1 MKVLGIR
8 VDPKKTMYALVEYDG
23 DDFTLSNATTEA
35 RLLYPANVSDPDEKV
50 DWLYREL
57 ERVLHEN
64 QAIEKV
70 CIKTNEYTQS
80 DSKSKRESA
89 YLEGAVLLF
98 CRKNNLPVTVKI
110 YASLA
115 TKSAEVK
122 HHAEQRVGR
131 TAKYW
136 DSKMADAVIAA
147 WNGARNQ

>member
-8 VDPKKTMYALVEYDG
+8 VDPKKTRYALIDYDG
-23 DDFTLSNATTEA
+23 TDFTLLNADAES
-35 RLLYPANVSDPDEKV
+35 RLSYPANVTEPDEKV

-64 QAIEKV
+64 QDISKV

-80 DSKSKRESA
+80 DSKAKRESA

-98 CRKNNLPVTVKI
+98 CRQKTLPVTVKI

-115 TKSAEVK
+115 TRSADVK
-122 HHAEQRVGR
+122 CHAEQRVGR
-131 TAKYW
+131 TVKYW
-136 DSKMADAVIAA
+136 DTKMADAVIAA
-147 WNGARNQ
+147 WNGART

>member
-8 VDPKKTMYALVEYDG
+8 VDPKKTMYALVDYDG
-23 DDFTLSNATTEA
+23 TNFTLLNADTET

-64 QAIEKV
+64 QDIDRV
-70 CIKTNEYTQS
+70 CITTNEYTQS
-80 DSKSKRESA
+80 DNKSKRESA

-110 YASLA
+110 YASLG
-115 TKSAEVK
+115 TKSGDVK
-122 HHAEQRVGR
+122 NHAEQRVGKSS
-131 TAKYW
+131 KYW
-136 DSKMADAVIAA
+136 DAKMADAVIAA
-147 WNGARNQ
+147 WNGARTA

>member
-8 VDPKKTMYALVEYDG
+8 VDPKKTMYALVDYDG
-23 DDFTLSNATTEA
+23 TNFTLLNADTET

-64 QAIEKV
+64 QDIDRV

-80 DSKSKRESA
+80 DNKSKRESA

-110 YASLA
+110 YASLG
-115 TKSAEVK
+115 TKSGDVK
-122 HHAEQRVGR
+122 NHAEQRVGKSS
-131 TAKYW
+131 KYW
-136 DSKMADAVIAA
+136 DAKMADAVIAA
-147 WNGARNQ
+147 WNGARTA

>member
-8 VDPKKTMYALVEYDG
+8 VDPKKTRYALIDYDG
-23 DDFTLSNATTEA
+23 TDFVLLNAEA
-35 RLLYPANVSDPDEKV
+35 ESRLLYPANVSEADEKV

-57 ERVLHEN
+57 ERVFHDY
-64 QAIEKV
+64 QDIEKV

-98 CRKNNLPVTVKI
+98 CRKNNIPVTVKI
-110 YASLA
+110 YASLS
-115 TKSAEVK
+115 TRSADVK
-122 HHAEQRVGR
+122 GHAEQRVGR

-136 DSKMADAVIAA
+136 DTKMADAVIAA
-147 WNGARNQ
+147 WQGSRN

>member
-8 VDPKKTMYALVEYDG
+8 VDPQKTRYALIDYDG
-23 DDFTLSNATTEA
+23 NVFTLLNANTES
-35 RLLYPANVSDPDEKV
+35 RLLYPANVSEPDEKV

-57 ERVLHEN
+57 ERVLHAH
-64 QAIEKV
+64 QDIEKV

-98 CRKNNLPVTVKI
+98 CRRNNIPVTVKI
-110 YASLA
+110 YASLS
-115 TKSAEVK
+115 TRSADVRG
-122 HHAEQRVGR
+122 HAEQRVGR

-147 WNGARNQ
+147 WHGARN